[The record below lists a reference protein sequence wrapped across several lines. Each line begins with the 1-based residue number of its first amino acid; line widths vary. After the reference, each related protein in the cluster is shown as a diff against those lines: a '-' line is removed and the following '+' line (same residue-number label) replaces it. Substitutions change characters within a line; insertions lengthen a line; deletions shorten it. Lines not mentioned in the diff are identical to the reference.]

1 MFICQVLQGESMQQE
16 EELMHL
22 RSQVEFQKMQAAVIA
37 QLEGERAALEREREN
52 LRGTVDSLR
61 AAVRKV
67 RLFVWPLAVLQDMD
81 YMTGETLR
89 LMVPTLKLCCN
100 NEWIS
105 KTQWAESQHDN
116 SDR

>member
-22 RSQVEFQKMQAAVIA
+22 RSQVEFQKMQATVIA
-37 QLEGERAALEREREN
+37 QLEGERAALERERET

-67 RLFVWPLAVLQDMD
+67 RRVNCLPFCCTTRYGLHGWGNIEIDGVCIKI
-81 YMTGETLR
+81 
-89 LMVPTLKLCCN
+89 KL
-100 NEWIS
+100 
-105 KTQWAESQHDN
+105 
-116 SDR
+116 

>member
-1 MFICQVLQGESMQQE
+1 MFICQVLQGESMQQD

-37 QLEGERAALEREREN
+37 QIEGESAALERERET

-67 RLFVWPLAVLQDMD
+67 RRVICSAFCCTTRYGLHDRGNIEINGA
-81 YMTGETLR
+81 YMKIML
-89 LMVPTLKLCCN
+89 
-100 NEWIS
+100 
-105 KTQWAESQHDN
+105 
-116 SDR
+116 

>member
-16 EELMHL
+16 EDLMHL

-37 QLEGERAALEREREN
+37 QLEGERASLERERET

-67 RLFVWPLAVLQDMD
+67 RQVVCSAFCCTTRYGLHDRGNIEINGA
-81 YMTGETLR
+81 YMKIML
-89 LMVPTLKLCCN
+89 
-100 NEWIS
+100 
-105 KTQWAESQHDN
+105 
-116 SDR
+116 